1 MDQQAT
7 IKLLNSIMP
16 EIAETR
22 NPEAAM
28 LKCAKEHKLTPAML
42 EKLGHVFNTSKTL
55 VGLEKMANRGDS
67 FTIVDVPAMV
77 QNYTTYDPAAPLSR
91 EDKKVHKTV
100 NQITKYAGEADMWR
114 ALIAEKPITKAAGV
128 NDWIYEN
135 KVNEPGKLPHMDDL
149 LNECI
154 NNYGGGFEYTN
165 GLTDSEWQQVC
176 ITPTPADILHKAA
189 SAEYVQYTDEE
200 FKMLSKEARHAFED
214 VTSEAGSVKFEKF
227 AAIHNYI
234 SWDTARWKE
243 IAEDAITLMDKSAAA
258 AMIKEAEE
266 YFAFKGLNVEPVE
279 FEKLACRTLP
289 RDRHHMASNLAE
301 AWEATQVIKEAKLH
315 LESLEK
321 SAESRKQTYSPDI
334 TNSLLEGMS
343 APMAKEAGPK
353 SGLLDALGKLNVG
366 SMVTGSMD
374 AGKNAWE
381 GVRTVVDTM
390 GDGKNSKQ
398 KVVDD
403 ALAQAAKDATLQRL
417 MLTDPII
424 READPYEV
432 QDIYHAI
439 ADLSP
444 NLAKSPML
452 MSTLIKEQLQY
463 GALPIQTTKDIAN
476 VEKTITDIE
485 AAKQRLNGEKYDK

>member
-42 EKLGHVFNTSKTL
+42 EKLGQVFNTSKTL

-77 QNYTTYDPAAPLSR
+77 QNYTTYDPSEPLSR

-100 NQITKYAGEADMWR
+100 NQITKCASEADMWR
-114 ALIAEKPITKAAGV
+114 AIITEKPLTKAAGT

-135 KVNEPGKLPHMDDL
+135 KTNEPGKLPHMDDI

-165 GLTDSEWQQVC
+165 GLTDTEWQQVC
-176 ITPTPADILHKAA
+176 ISPTPADIIHKAA
-189 SAEYVQYTDEE
+189 STESEQFTEVE
-200 FKMLSKEARHAFED
+200 FRALVKEARHAFED
-214 VTSEAGSVKFEKF
+214 VESEAGVVKFEKF
-227 AAIHNYI
+227 AAIHNYLE
-234 SWDTARWKE
+234 WDVSRWKE
-243 IAEDAITLMDKSAAA
+243 ITEDAITLMDKSAAA
-258 AMIKEAEE
+258 AVIKEAEE
-266 YFAFKGLNVEPVE
+266 YFAAKGLNVDSVE
-279 FEKLACRTLP
+279 IEKLAHRTLP
-289 RDRHHMASNLAE
+289 RDRHQMATKLVD
-301 AWEATQVIKEAKLH
+301 AWEATQAIKEARLQ
-315 LESLEK
+315 LEELEK
-321 SAESRKQTYSPDI
+321 AAEARTQPSVQDSVNT
-334 TNSLLEGMS
+334 LLDSMS
-343 APMAKEAGPK
+343 APMSKEAGPK
-353 SGLLDALGKLNVG
+353 GGLLDALGKLNVG

-374 AGKNAWE
+374 AGKNTWE
-381 GVRTVVDTM
+381 GVRNAVETF
-390 GDGKNSKQ
+390 GDGSNSKQ
-398 KVVDD
+398 KAVDD

-476 VEKTITDIE
+476 VEKTITDTE
-485 AAKQRLNGEKYDK
+485 AAKQRLAGEKYDK